1 MKNVRSYL
9 VAQCL
14 FVAVLC
20 CGGNKNANKV
30 YIEPTPVA
38 IELDRS
44 ELEEELET
52 QVLENYQ
59 QLSLGNVSS
68 YWDSVAENKKIS
80 LAGVHPVDLVFGMK
94 ESVKTLD
101 RRLYRNRSPVML
113 SKNLDRHLTKDQ
125 SIGWTY
131 DEVSYR
137 LYVGN
142 KRAAVPIRQTLV
154 LARDV
159 DRWVIVSE
167 HQSYA
172 MNIREAQNLAFTK
185 DLLEA
190 KRFKTAIHVSK
201 NDSKDVLALVSKAHN
216 GGLALE
222 DISNSPEAKTLVL
235 WPGPLNE
242 FWGEEILSA
251 PGLAEQLDQDVTIKI
266 KDVYLNQSKSKN
278 QVWGIINLVAIASKG
293 ANSYQLGLRGSY
305 FFERKGQG
313 AKWKLMQAHIAIPVE
328 EHLLSKILFGDIK

>member
-131 DEVSYR
+131 DEVSY
-137 LYVGN
+137 LS
-142 KRAAVPIRQTLV
+142 L
-154 LARDV
+154 
-159 DRWVIVSE
+159 
-167 HQSYA
+167 
-172 MNIREAQNLAFTK
+172 
-185 DLLEA
+185 
-190 KRFKTAIHVSK
+190 IH
-201 NDSKDVLALVSKAHN
+201 
-216 GGLALE
+216 
-222 DISNSPEAKTLVL
+222 I
-235 WPGPLNE
+235 
-242 FWGEEILSA
+242 
-251 PGLAEQLDQDVTIKI
+251 
-266 KDVYLNQSKSKN
+266 
-278 QVWGIINLVAIASKG
+278 
-293 ANSYQLGLRGSY
+293 
-305 FFERKGQG
+305 
-313 AKWKLMQAHIAIPVE
+313 
-328 EHLLSKILFGDIK
+328 